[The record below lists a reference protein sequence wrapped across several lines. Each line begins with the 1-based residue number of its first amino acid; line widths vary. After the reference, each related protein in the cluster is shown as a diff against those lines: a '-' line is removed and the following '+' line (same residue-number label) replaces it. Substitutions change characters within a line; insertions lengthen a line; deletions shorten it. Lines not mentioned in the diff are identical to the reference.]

1 MEPVEPVYTNI
12 YQSNTYRKE
21 LKVLLSVFVAYPT
34 IPRKR
39 QRQTDRDRDTE
50 TQRQR
55 QRRRETERDRD
66 RERQRD
72 RETERQREKQGRG
85 NDSCHFSNQNFL
97 PCYLCKY
104 PNIFYQNKNGIFQH
118 KNLPI
123 NSRNLVRMGWVR

>member
-72 RETERQREKQGRG
+72 RETETDRDRDRERQRETETDRE
-85 NDSCHFSNQNFL
+85 SLHFSS
-97 PCYLCKY
+97 CYRLVTY
-104 PNIFYQNKNGIFQH
+104 FTFYNC
-118 KNLPI
+118 
-123 NSRNLVRMGWVR
+123 